1 MKKQRKGND
10 QRRRLTARCLLVSVT
25 AASLLGSWQDSIVY
39 AASQQAAV
47 SETGSQALADQEN
60 VSQTVEISTAE
71 ELNEFGK
78 KCQSTVYSRNITAV
92 LMADIDVSTV
102 DFSPIPVFSGVL
114 EGNGHKITGLDLQG
128 PGSKCGLIRVLEAGS
143 EVRNLT
149 VEGSVL
155 PGGAQEL
162 VGGIAGIN
170 KGTIRGCSFSGTI
183 EGKKEIGG
191 IAGSNEETGLIENCS
206 SYGTVSGHTS
216 TGGIAGV
223 SEGTISG
230 CVNESEVNIDAGL
243 LTAAVDEDMSLNVE
257 ELENGIT
264 EDTIR
269 DTGGIAG
276 YSSGSI
282 LGCENRGKI
291 GSEHLGAN
299 TGGIAGRQ
307 KGMVSGCT
315 NKAVVLGSKNTAG
328 IAGLF
333 EPYAEE
339 VYEQDA
345 LDKVSDQMD
354 ALGKLTDD
362 WSDQLRGMSDKAVDH
377 VERLDDMAAGL
388 KDTLRENDNMR
399 QAKREAFDEDA
410 SSQVNVIQDI
420 LDNTELDIISDSAKR
435 SYGDI
440 EEDLEE
446 IHSIIDEL
454 IHRPLIPDMDDEE
467 DFADAV
473 EQDIQEE
480 LELIQR
486 LKELTED
493 IASNS
498 ETMVMDGIGDAADG
512 IESFRDDLNSL
523 KIETNALVDMVGDY
537 KDELIDDY
545 DALHI
550 RITDQLDAI
559 YEEKD
564 RMTDDLKADR
574 DSSKVNQDQISQ
586 QMDEIGDT
594 IEDGRQ
600 RVKDKADSLT
610 EDDYRIFEDLS
621 DQNIDVPGKGTI
633 LSCINEGTIKADYQ
647 AGGIAGMIGYE
658 NVKEEYQNPD
668 TTGDTSLRVTRSA
681 RALLR
686 GCKNTGEIQAQ
697 NNDAGGIVGTA
708 KLGLILENASYAD
721 VESQKGD
728 YAGGIVGSSSAQIS
742 GNYSKGTISGGDYV
756 GGIAGYGKKVINN
769 CAMVAVETASEDSEG
784 GIPGEYHGS
793 IVGTIEKEGLLQN
806 NLYVDNGLGA
816 DDGITYENEAE
827 GLPYEEFL
835 QREGIPEEFRHLF
848 VRFMADD
855 TVIKEMECA
864 YGALV
869 PEEEIPQAPEK
880 EGYYTIW
887 EEEDLGQV
895 LVDKTIHAVYRPYVT
910 AIASSEEKMPMVL
923 AEGIFY
929 PDASITASEEPIGAE
944 VADPED
950 YKAVKA
956 IRYQVDFGKEEDG
969 TQDQV
974 RMRVYADGLSK
985 HAAVGI
991 LNGTAIELADAKRSG
1006 EYLVFDAAAQ
1016 GEIVLLEKRGVSMM
1030 FWGLLGAG
1038 AAAVVILIAYLLHRR
1053 KKHQLRKRFEK
1064 RLAEKKIRREN
1075 RKKALLENKQASS
1088 RQSDDS
1094 QEKGGDSK

>member
-1 MKKQRKGND
+1 
-10 QRRRLTARCLLVSVT
+10 
-25 AASLLGSWQDSIVY
+25 
-39 AASQQAAV
+39 
-47 SETGSQALADQEN
+47 
-60 VSQTVEISTAE
+60 
-71 ELNEFGK
+71 
-78 KCQSTVYSRNITAV
+78 
-92 LMADIDVSTV
+92 
-102 DFSPIPVFSGVL
+102 
-114 EGNGHKITGLDLQG
+114 
-128 PGSKCGLIRVLEAGS
+128 
-143 EVRNLT
+143 
-149 VEGSVL
+149 
-155 PGGAQEL
+155 
-162 VGGIAGIN
+162 
-170 KGTIRGCSFSGTI
+170 
-183 EGKKEIGG
+183 
-191 IAGSNEETGLIENCS
+191 
-206 SYGTVSGHTS
+206 
-216 TGGIAGV
+216 
-223 SEGTISG
+223 
-230 CVNESEVNIDAGL
+230 
-243 LTAAVDEDMSLNVE
+243 
-257 ELENGIT
+257 
-264 EDTIR
+264 
-269 DTGGIAG
+269 
-276 YSSGSI
+276 
-282 LGCENRGKI
+282 
-291 GSEHLGAN
+291 
-299 TGGIAGRQ
+299 
-307 KGMVSGCT
+307 
-315 NKAVVLGSKNTAG
+315 
-328 IAGLF
+328 
-333 EPYAEE
+333 
-339 VYEQDA
+339 
-345 LDKVSDQMD
+345 
-354 ALGKLTDD
+354 
-362 WSDQLRGMSDKAVDH
+362 
-377 VERLDDMAAGL
+377 
-388 KDTLRENDNMR
+388 
-399 QAKREAFDEDA
+399 
-410 SSQVNVIQDI
+410 
-420 LDNTELDIISDSAKR
+420 
-435 SYGDI
+435 
-440 EEDLEE
+440 
-446 IHSIIDEL
+446 
-454 IHRPLIPDMDDEE
+454 
-467 DFADAV
+467 
-473 EQDIQEE
+473 
-480 LELIQR
+480 
-486 LKELTED
+486 
-493 IASNS
+493 
-498 ETMVMDGIGDAADG
+498 
-512 IESFRDDLNSL
+512 
-523 KIETNALVDMVGDY
+523 
-537 KDELIDDY
+537 
-545 DALHI
+545 
-550 RITDQLDAI
+550 
-559 YEEKD
+559 
-564 RMTDDLKADR
+564 
-574 DSSKVNQDQISQ
+574 
-586 QMDEIGDT
+586 
-594 IEDGRQ
+594 
-600 RVKDKADSLT
+600 
-610 EDDYRIFEDLS
+610 
-621 DQNIDVPGKGTI
+621 
-633 LSCINEGTIKADYQ
+633 
-647 AGGIAGMIGYE
+647 MIGYE

-728 YAGGIVGSSSAQIS
+728 YAGGIAGSSSAQIS

-769 CAMVAVETASEDSEG
+769 CAMVAVDTASEDTEG

-956 IRYQVDFGKEEDG
+956 IRYQVDFGREEDG